1 MGKIK
6 RLAFVA
12 MLTAVVSIVAACGRN
27 DSNGNTSGSTE
38 RTTAQ
43 MTEATK
49 AENGPT
55 DSSEPY
61 VNDVTTG
68 EYGSTG
74 SHENGNN
81 GNNNEET
88 GGVLRDM
95 VDDVEQGIDHV
106 TDSFGNGTTSQSGSM
121 NGQ

>member
-12 MLTAVVSIVAACGRN
+12 MLIAVVSVVSACGRN
-27 DSNGNTSGSTE
+27 DNNGNTSGSTNS
-38 RTTAQ
+38 TTSQ
-43 MTEATK
+43 MTEATTN
-49 AENGPT
+49 AGNRSS

-68 EYGSTG
+68 EYGSESG
-74 SHENGNN
+74 Q
-81 GNNNEET
+81 EET

-95 VDDVEQGIDHV
+95 VDDVERGIDNM
-106 TDSFGNGTTSQSGSM
+106 TDGMGNGTTDHSGGM